1 MLVVVA
7 PAAAAIVLFHPV
19 ASPSLAMR
27 RSQGSGVSPGHKLI
41 DAAGG
46 PAVDELGQ
54 HICEPSVRIDV
65 AEAAN
70 RDGAQHPRSQ
80 PHPGCSLR

>member
-54 HICEPSVRIDV
+54 HICEPSVRIDAIEFARLCRPLNY
-65 AEAAN
+65 AEETHFPQDS
-70 RDGAQHPRSQ
+70 R
-80 PHPGCSLR
+80 